1 MIEPIATCLK
11 HVGVSL
17 NANALAHTVQVK
29 DFLAFAEGNH
39 TNPPFIRFLKL
50 HGIKVH
56 TAVGLALMAGLA
68 LPQTLATFA

>member
-1 MIEPIATCLK
+1 M
-11 HVGVSL
+11 
-17 NANALAHTVQVK
+17 QVK

-39 TNPPFIRFLKL
+39 TNPPVIRFLKL

-68 LPQTLATFA
+68 LPQMLATSL